1 MKRSILLLLSA
12 LCVLLSASIVCYA
25 APPREDYTLVLAD
38 EFDGNALNTE
48 IWGYRGG
55 GTNRNENVRIEDG
68 IMHID
73 YKYSVTEDA
82 EGTKK
87 YDFTGG
93 GVITNETLRYGYY
106 EVRAKAYSGVRGLH
120 TSFWNSGYGYGSLSP
135 KPDYKPENNTF
146 MEIDVFEIDSRADGE
161 YPGIPQCL
169 HYFVGEHS
177 RGEIINNEK
186 EIDFDCSQ
194 EWFVMGMEWLPDRVN
209 YYLNDKLCGTVEN
222 VQEYGQ
228 AYMWLT
234 ALAQPEKLLNEDG
247 TYDVD
252 FDKADENG
260 LFGSS
265 QFDYFRYYQL
275 PIQDTNLLG
284 NGNFENNRPTE
295 SRYPSGFELKGD
307 TAAAGLQKSPR
318 AFDGICYHIHQSSVP
333 YSLSTGQEFAHL
345 MPGKYTFKGQFK
357 SSGILSK
364 AKIVVYDKDGEVLA
378 EKRIIGRDK
387 WTENELT
394 DIEITDYAYVA
405 IESASQGGTLF
416 SMDCLEF
423 FLQEGVELPESEGV
437 RKYEQCTGVDPID
450 GPHYTLKDAI
460 RYDEDIWK
468 TSGLLEDAF
477 YMTLTNKMEEPI
489 EVYWEIPVNLAGEY
503 RLEWRNLPSGGN
515 TQEQEY
521 YIVTPDG
528 TETKITLDTSENG
541 VDDWV
546 SLGRY
551 KLNAGDVLKVTMRSV
566 AGKTGHYRC
575 SRFRLNNE
583 EVFSVYESVN
593 LTTDN
598 AVFSYKNGPYMFEK
612 DNEQLVPYL
621 KDGVYYIPYKE
632 LHSAIGITANIP
644 EDSIYVTAEQLKEAG
659 YGVTVSDSLIMIH
672 HPDALINENV
682 LQQAL
687 KNLHAFALPQNKQY
701 AVFTNNEDVDGQ
713 IKKECEEVE
722 YIGGLWNKSSTPVK
736 NRYLNG
742 LAEGESWTDPIA
754 KISLQAPKAGK
765 YAIEF
770 YSPSYSTASS
780 NVTITVYA
788 KGAVNEYQLNQKT
801 TEVGWYKVGLV
812 DLAANDVVN
821 MEITTAERFLRIGG
835 ARLVPLYDAPKVTKS
850 NEKLS
855 VDLGHAVHYVGKII
869 LAENTEN
876 GVAYQLITP
885 TQALTDISL
894 QDKDNA
900 YRLFFWQSM
909 TDFKPIYLP
918 E

>member
-1 MKRSILLLLSA
+1 MKKSILFMISILCLLFT
-12 LCVLLSASIVCYA
+12 ASLVCYA
-25 APPREDYTLVLAD
+25 TPPREDYTLVLAD
-38 EFDGNALNTE
+38 EFDGDALNTK

-73 YKYSVTEDA
+73 YKYSVTEAQD
-82 EGTKK
+82 GTKT

-135 KPDYKPENNTF
+135 KPAYKPENNTF

-169 HYFVGEHS
+169 HYFIGEHS
-177 RGEIINNEK
+177 RGKIINNEK

-222 VQEYGQ
+222 LQEYGQ

-252 FDKADENG
+252 FEKADENG

-275 PIQDTNLLG
+275 PIQDTNLLS
-284 NGNFENNRPTE
+284 NGNFENNRPQAG
-295 SRYPSGFELKGD
+295 RYPSGYEIKGD
-307 TAAAGLQKSPR
+307 TAASGVQKTPR
-318 AFDGICYHIHQSSVP
+318 ASDGICYHIHQSAVP

-345 MPGKYTFKGQFK
+345 MPGKYTFKGHFK

-364 AKIVVYDKDGEVLA
+364 AKVVVYDDDGSVIA
-378 EKRIIGRDK
+378 EKNIVGRDK
-387 WTENELT
+387 WTEVALE
-394 DIEITDYAYVA
+394 DIEIEDYAYVA
-405 IESASQGGTLF
+405 IETASQGGTLF

-423 FLQEGVELPESEGV
+423 FLQEGLELPQSQGV
-437 RKYEQCTGVDPID
+437 RKYEHYRGVDPID
-450 GPHYTLKDAI
+450 GPHYTLNDAI
-460 RYDEDIWK
+460 RYDEDVWK
-468 TSGLLEDAF
+468 VSGLLEDAF
-477 YMTLTNKMEEPI
+477 YIPMSGKEEKAY
-489 EVYWEIPVNLAGEY
+489 EVYWEIPVTIDGEY

-515 TQEQEY
+515 TIEQEY
-521 YIVTPDG
+521 YIVMPDG
-528 TETKITLDTSENG
+528 TETKVTLDTSANS

-546 SLGRY
+546 SVGRY
-551 KLNAGDVLKVTMRSV
+551 KLNAGDVLKVTMRSIL
-566 AGKTGHYRC
+566 GRSGHFRC

-593 LTTDN
+593 MQLN
-598 AVFSYKNGPYMFEK
+598 NSVFSYKNGPYVYEK

-621 KDGVYYIPYKE
+621 KDGVYYIPYQE
-632 LHSAIGITANIP
+632 LHSMLGITADIP
-644 EDSIYVTAEQLKEAG
+644 EDSVYVTVEQLKQAG
-659 YGVTVSDSLIMIH
+659 FGVTVSDSLIMLH
-672 HPDALINENV
+672 HPDALINDSV
-682 LQQAL
+682 LQQSL
-687 KNLHAFALPQNKQY
+687 KNLSSFALPKAVQY
-701 AVFTNNEDVDGQ
+701 AIFTNNEDVEGQ
-713 IKKECEEVE
+713 IKLDQTQAE
-722 YIGGLWNKSSTPVK
+722 YFGGIWREGSTPVRNK
-736 NRYLNG
+736 YLDG
-742 LAEGESWTDPIA
+742 MPEGSSWSDAMVKYT
-754 KISLQAPKAGK
+754 LQAPAAGQ
-765 YAIEF
+765 YAVEF
-770 YSPSYSTASS
+770 YSPSHNNSST
-780 NVTITVYA
+780 NLTITVYA
-788 KGAVNEYQLNQKT
+788 RDTVNDYTLNQKT
-801 TEVGWYKVGLV
+801 AAVGWHKVGLL
-812 DLAANDVVN
+812 DLQANDIVN
-821 MEITTAERFLRIGG
+821 MEIRTTARFLRTAG
-835 ARLVPLYDAPKVTKS
+835 ARLVPLYESPKVSKKEETV
-850 NEKLS
+850 S
-855 VDLGHAVHYVGKII
+855 VDLGHAMHFVGKII
-869 LAENTEN
+869 MAENTED
-876 GVAYQLITP
+876 GVVYQLITP
-885 TQALTDISL
+885 EQAVTDISL
-894 QDKDNA
+894 QNKDNA